1 TYHGIPRIPVQVRG
15 SETTNFALYRWQPTN
30 LGDIPFMN
38 HQFLQMGSNNVRLF
52 EELRGNCKAHP
63 AIQEANLVR
72 RSSQP
77 FDPKNGQQQE
87 APLTAAPGEQL
98 PLSLYWLAIGPQTT
112 CAVSSADSEETKYET
127 GPVFQ
132 FGIAVANANITLKRG
147 PQNVFVFVTNLT
159 DA

>member
-1 TYHGIPRIPVQVRG
+1 NSLSTYPAQDDPQRIYVSFRVKPNITYTVTLKAGIQDQFGGVLPSDYTYSFYAVSAPTPTPTPAAPAPPPPAVIPMINSDMMIFPTYHGIPRIPVQVRG

-72 RSSQP
+72 R
-77 FDPKNGQQQE
+77 
-87 APLTAAPGEQL
+87 
-98 PLSLYWLAIGPQTT
+98 
-112 CAVSSADSEETKYET
+112 
-127 GPVFQ
+127 
-132 FGIAVANANITLKRG
+132 
-147 PQNVFVFVTNLT
+147 
-159 DA
+159 